1 MQREPREIHD
11 EHYQTRKPWDRPV
24 GKPFKDSDER
34 EADLKVEYKL
44 YQEKKL
50 EQQERIRLF
59 YVLEQ
64 LHEKARQEPDAS
76 SKG

>member
-1 MQREPREIHD
+1 VREQE
-11 EHYQTRKPWDRPV
+11 
-24 GKPFKDSDER
+24 
-34 EADLKVEYKL
+34 LKTEYKL

-64 LHEKARQEPDAS
+64 LNEKARQEPDAGS
-76 SKG
+76 TGQAAIREYFSDPDNTYFFDKNKLV